1 MARVLADT
9 NVLFPFSL
17 MDLMLALSQ
26 DRIHTLLWSER
37 LLAEW
42 ERVIVREQHR
52 SPQAAAAI
60 TAAIRE
66 YFPDNGVTEAD
77 YKPLLAELE
86 GPDPDDLHHAAAAAA
101 GRATTLIT
109 WNLADFPAATLGP
122 LGITATDPDSYL
134 CSLLERDPAEVTATL
149 RRMAAE
155 KRRPPMNT
163 SDVLD
168 ALVRA
173 GVPVFAGRAR
183 HLLDTNAASRYR
195 PNASAP

>member
-77 YKPLLAELE
+77 YKLLLAELE

-155 KRRPPMNT
+155 KRRPPMST

-168 ALVRA
+168 TLVRA

-183 HLLDTNAASRYR
+183 PLLDTI
-195 PNASAP
+195 